1 MMQNS
6 NLRPDGSTAIQCDSG
21 TPIMG
26 RTSTTGTYQIM
37 KVNADGTIAGLPS
50 PIADAS
56 VFYSLTP
63 NPYLSPIGAMAG
75 GTAIAYADLITTS
88 IDAGCYIFSPQ
99 YVVQATTTGGAVTM
113 ILVKVGSVLDTYCGS
128 LNLGTDAFQ
137 PSTGNVSNGF
147 AQIWHN
153 VPLHSLGTIAGVS
166 TTTANSNVLNKNVYL
181 ESGTYKLMVISHT
194 AFTIGSPMVYVSL
207 NFGNNG

>member
-6 NLRPDGSTAIQCDSG
+6 NLRPDGSTAIQCDAG

-63 NPYLSPIGAMAG
+63 NPYASPLGAMGG
-75 GTAIAYADLITTS
+75 GTAIAYADIITTQIS
-88 IDAGCYIFSPQ
+88 AGSYIISPQ
-99 YVVQATTTGGAVTM
+99 YVVQATTTGGSVTM
-113 ILVKVGSVLDTYCGS
+113 ILVKVGSVLDAYCNS
-128 LNLGTDAFQ
+128 LNLGTDAFT
-137 PSTGNVSNGF
+137 PNTGNVSNGF

-153 VPLHSLGTIAGVS
+153 VPLMELGTIAGVS
-166 TTTANSNVLNKNVYL
+166 TTTANANVLNKSVYL
-181 ESGTYKLMVISHT
+181 ESGTYKLLVICHT
-194 AFTIGSPMVYVSL
+194 AFTIGSPLVYVSL